1 VLKVADLQGFL
12 VSGLCA
18 KTGADARGLSTIIV
32 VSGTFGDEC
41 LQDHPSIA
49 TG

>member
-1 VLKVADLQGFL
+1 VGHLQAFL
-12 VSGLCA
+12 VTGLVS
-18 KTGADARGLSTIIV
+18 KIGADARRLSAIIV

-41 LQDHPSIA
+41 LDDHHSVA